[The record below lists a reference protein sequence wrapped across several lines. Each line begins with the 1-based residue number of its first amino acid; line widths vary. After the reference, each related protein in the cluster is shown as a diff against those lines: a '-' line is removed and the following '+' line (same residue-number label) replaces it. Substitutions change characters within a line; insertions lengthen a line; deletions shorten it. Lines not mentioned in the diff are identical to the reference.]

1 MNHTIVRES
10 ATGRAR
16 ALLVRYANRRLP
28 WGTPWWPYAI
38 TIAAANLVRQLVVPD
53 IPVAAEI
60 TVFVLM
66 MSAAFGAVTLVDAGL
81 RRGTR
86 PGRVQVQPRDEPPP
100 QDERVDEVPPASQWA
115 PWWWYA
121 VVILGVNY
129 LRQLV
134 VPVGTVPEWA
144 VVLIVLATSAVL
156 FVAVTAAYRV
166 SRR

>member
-1 MNHTIVRES
+1 M
-10 ATGRAR
+10 
-16 ALLVRYANRRLP
+16 
-28 WGTPWWPYAI
+28 
-38 TIAAANLVRQLVVPD
+38 
-53 IPVAAEI
+53 
-60 TVFVLM
+60 
-66 MSAAFGAVTLVDAGL
+66 
-81 RRGTR
+81 
-86 PGRVQVQPRDEPPP
+86 
-100 QDERVDEVPPASQWA
+100 PPASRWA

-144 VVLIVLATSAVL
+144 VVVIVLATSAVL